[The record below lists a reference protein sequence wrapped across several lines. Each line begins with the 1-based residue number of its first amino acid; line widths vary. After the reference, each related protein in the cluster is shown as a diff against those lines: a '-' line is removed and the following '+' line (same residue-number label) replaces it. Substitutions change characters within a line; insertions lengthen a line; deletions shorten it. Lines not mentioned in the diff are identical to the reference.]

1 MNEQLAYTD
10 TRPRAKGTGHAFGF
24 EGNLGLPV
32 IISAMVS
39 VLLLT
44 VLFGGGSHGLPIPAR
59 FIVGLAPL
67 VLTTAYIVL
76 LRSRKPPRYDVD
88 LLRSWVNG
96 RAFQP
101 ARVQPLHPY
110 YRRPSSPG
118 AVGGTGGDL
127 TR

>member
-1 MNEQLAYTD
+1 MDEMLVYTD

-32 IISAMVS
+32 MVSALVS

-44 VLFGGGSHGLPIPAR
+44 ILFGGDSRLSIAMRFTGGLT
-59 FIVGLAPL
+59 PL
-67 VLTTAYIVL
+67 VLTTGYIVL

-96 RAFQP
+96 PAFQP

-110 YRRPSSPG
+110 LRP
-118 AVGGTGGDL
+118 
-127 TR
+127 

>member
-1 MNEQLAYTD
+1 MPENNQNPRVHAGSINEMLVYTD

-32 IISAMVS
+32 IISAMIS

-44 VLFGGGSHGLPIPAR
+44 VLFGGGSRIPIAAR
-59 FIVGLAPL
+59 FAVGLAPL

-76 LRSRKPPRYDVD
+76 LRSRKPPRYDIA
-88 LLRSWVNG
+88 LLPSWVNG
-96 RAFQP
+96 PAFQP

-110 YRRPSSPG
+110 
-118 AVGGTGGDL
+118 L
-127 TR
+127 HL